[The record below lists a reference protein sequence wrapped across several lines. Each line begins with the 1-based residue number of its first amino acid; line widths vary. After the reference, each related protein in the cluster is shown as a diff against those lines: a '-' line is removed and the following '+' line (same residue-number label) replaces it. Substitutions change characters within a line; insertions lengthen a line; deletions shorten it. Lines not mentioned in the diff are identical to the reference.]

1 MSKTAYIFPGQAS
14 QYVGMTADFYQ
25 SSDKAK
31 QMLDQANQVLGFD
44 ILKIMFNGPDEA
56 LKQTEVTQPAI
67 FIHSVLVTTFLK
79 SDFHAVAGHSLGEY
93 SALCAAGVF
102 DFETGLKLVRLRGQL
117 MQKAGEEN
125 PGTMAAVIG
134 ATNEAIDEACKEA
147 VSAGI
152 VQPANYNSPGQVVIS
167 GSVDGVRKAMELV
180 KTKGAKIVKEL
191 VVSGAFHSPLMA
203 SASEKLGEALKATA
217 FSQPKI
223 PIYMNVT
230 GKPTQNSDEIKSLL
244 LQQLTS
250 PVKWDDSV
258 RNMANDGVT
267 SFVEVG
273 PGKVLQ
279 GLVKRTVDNATLSG
293 FDKFSEIK

>member
-79 SDFHAVAGHSLGEY
+79 SDFHTVAGHSLGEY

-203 SASEKLGEALKATA
+203 SASEKLGEALKATV
-217 FSQPKI
+217 FSQPKV